1 MVAEHLAWRACTT
14 SKCSRNVPLSKC
26 LTLRTMD
33 VSLITLV
40 CSFVLYMR
48 ARCMSCLADSQ
59 RLRYHLSKGTKEIF
73 CNFDTYFSCGYLLH
87 AKYFIRLLL
96 RSAILFILLEINN
109 QTILFIVIFVFF
121 FFFLLP
127 LRVFVFIHFLFD
139 ANFSSWDFISK
150 ERTVLSVYCLSLEYR
165 LLVLSSPP
173 ASLFLY
179 SIFFFHLTRFAEIFL
194 ANRW

>member
-1 MVAEHLAWRACTT
+1 MFFELINLLPLRLIIVAAKHRNLDEGWTISRGVWRMMVAEHLAWRACTT

-139 ANFSSWDFISK
+139 ANFSS
-150 ERTVLSVYCLSLEYR
+150 
-165 LLVLSSPP
+165 
-173 ASLFLY
+173 
-179 SIFFFHLTRFAEIFL
+179 
-194 ANRW
+194 

>member
-1 MVAEHLAWRACTT
+1 MAEHLAWRACTT

-26 LTLRTMD
+26 LTIRTMD

-127 LRVFVFIHFLFD
+127 LRVFVFIHFLSTRTFPVEIS
-139 ANFSSWDFISK
+139 FRKRERFFRFI
-150 ERTVLSVYCLSLEYR
+150 VYR
-165 LLVLSSPP
+165 LNIVYWFYHPPLPLSFYIRYFSFTLRV
-173 ASLFLY
+173 SRKYF
-179 SIFFFHLTRFAEIFL
+179 
-194 ANRW
+194 